1 MDIVMLLTFIVNN
14 QEEIL
19 DIAGRI
25 VMGASALAAI
35 SPTLS
40 NSTKLNRLF
49 NFFVNVPALAVGGAK
64 PKESDGL
71 LLGAIKLLSK
81 KK

>member
-1 MDIVMLLTFIVNN
+1 MDIVLLLTFILDN

-25 VMGASALAAI
+25 VMGASAIAAL

-40 NSTKLNRLF
+40 NNTKLNRLF
-49 NFFVNVPALAVGGAK
+49 NFLVNVPALAVGGAK
-64 PKESDGL
+64 PKGS
-71 LLGAIKLLSK
+71 
-81 KK
+81 

>member
-1 MDIVMLLTFIVNN
+1 MDIVMLLTLIINN

-25 VMGASALAAI
+25 VMGASALAAL

-49 NFFVNVPALAVGGAK
+49 NFLVNVPAGAIGGAK

-71 LLGAIKLLSK
+71 LLGALKLLSK
-81 KK
+81 RK